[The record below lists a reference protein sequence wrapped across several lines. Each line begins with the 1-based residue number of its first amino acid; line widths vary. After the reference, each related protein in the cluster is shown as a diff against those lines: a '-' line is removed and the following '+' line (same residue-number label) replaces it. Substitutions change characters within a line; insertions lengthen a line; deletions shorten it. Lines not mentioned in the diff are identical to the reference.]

1 MGVSASPGCLNCGG
15 YYVRSCRYS
24 RYFGA
29 GFKHVHTRVKR
40 EGVRWGMLVRRI
52 SLALLAF
59 FLATASSFASICDVS
74 CSFAAFHPVNHAGF
88 GVLVHTNTTQIDHSC
103 CRNRDQDQI
112 AVPHLTMSPDCA
124 VDPVLRLQLP
134 MPPLV
139 HGIAASVHGVQTIR
153 FRPA

>member
-1 MGVSASPGCLNCGG
+1 
-15 YYVRSCRYS
+15 
-24 RYFGA
+24 
-29 GFKHVHTRVKR
+29 
-40 EGVRWGMLVRRI
+40 MLVRRI

-153 FRPA
+153 FRPAGSWIADTSPPPLSRSDESDPGARVFVALRI